1 MSDKRKKIGI
11 YVISTTTACFF
22 TELLQ
27 LLLLMFCDKKNVNS
41 FFWEKKL
48 IIVVKYDSFTVENR
62 TKWNDK
68 QGPTK
73 LKSLALNITLIRHI
87 EPVTLVQN

>member
-1 MSDKRKKIGI
+1 MF
-11 YVISTTTACFF
+11 FF

-27 LLLLMFCDKKNVNS
+27 LLLLMFFDKKNVNS
-41 FFWEKKL
+41 FFFEKKKL

-73 LKSLALNITLIRHI
+73 LKSLALNITLI
-87 EPVTLVQN
+87 